1 MRLIP
6 LALACMSCISGFAAA
21 ADGGNSIARFGNHL
35 VISAPAEHPVDRRLA
50 ALERSRITVD
60 FVDEPLAEV
69 VAFIGKVAGVN
80 VVCDP
85 GLVASGR
92 TITLQAA
99 GMSMGNV
106 ITWVSRQAGCQVVRL
121 HGALFFTDQPQD
133 LPKTVRLYDIS
144 GLTMGTPDFPGP
156 ELAMNAGGER
166 SGIICLF
173 PGGDADEIDSDTR
186 GDEIVDLIKQ
196 QVEPGSWRN
205 E

>member
-6 LALACMSCISGFAAA
+6 LVLIGISGFAAA
-21 ADGGNSIARFGNHL
+21 TDGGNTIARFGNHL
-35 VISAPAEHPVDRRLA
+35 VISAPAEGPVDRRLA

-60 FVDEPLAEV
+60 FVDEPLSEV

-85 GLVASGR
+85 GLVASNQ
-92 TITLQAA
+92 TITLQATD
-99 GMSMGNV
+99 MSLGNV

-133 LPKTVRLYDIS
+133 LPKTIRLYDIS

-156 ELAMNAGGER
+156 ELAMNAGGEG
-166 SGIICLF
+166 SGIDLF
-173 PGGDADEIDSDTR
+173 AAPAVENDSDAR
-186 GDEIVDLIKQ
+186 GDEVVDLIKK
-196 QVEPGSWRN
+196 QVEPGSWSD